1 MAKVDVIVRFAAHE
15 GRKRQLRT
23 LFHGM
28 LTPTRDESI
37 CELCEFYGKAQPGFA
52 NVFLTAHPQ
61 FSTS

>member
-15 GRKRQLRT
+15 GRERQLRA

-28 LTPTRDESI
+28 LTPTRAESI
-37 CELCEFYGKAQPGFA
+37 CELCEFYDKAQPELA